1 MNNQLSLSGM
11 VLYSVPAGDF
21 DKRVVL
27 LTKERGKITAF
38 ARGARRAKS
47 TLNALVRPF
56 ACGTFELYEGRSAY
70 TLAGATI
77 WDYFS
82 QLSMDLESSLY
93 GSYFLELSSY
103 YARENLESS
112 GMLNL
117 LYVTLKALEKKELD
131 NRLIRCIF
139 EIRLMVLNGEYPQEV
154 QYDPQLGSAAAYAVN
169 CAISQPLKTLY
180 SFTVPEEALQQLI
193 RLQNRIRAQI
203 VDRPIKSLE
212 VLESIL
218 GPM

>member
-38 ARGARRAKS
+38 ARGARRPKS
-47 TLNALVRPF
+47 SLNALVRPF

-70 TLAGATI
+70 TLAGASI

-82 QLSMDLESSLY
+82 TLSVDLESSLY

-103 YARENLESS
+103 YGRENLESS
-112 GMLNL
+112 DMLNL
-117 LYVTLKALEKKELD
+117 LYVTLKALEKRELD
-131 NRLIRCIF
+131 LRLIRCIY
-139 EIRLMVLNGEYPQEV
+139 EIRLMVLNGEYPQEA
-154 QYDPQLGSAAAYAVN
+154 QHDPDLGSAAAYAIQ
-169 CAISQPLKTLY
+169 CAVSQPLKSLY
-180 SFTVPEEALQQLI
+180 SFTIPEEALKQLLH
-193 RLQNRIRAQI
+193 LQNRIRDRI
-203 VDRPIKSLE
+203 IDRPIKSRE
-212 VLESIL
+212 VLETIL
-218 GPM
+218 GEV